1 MTKQAHTQRKTRAK
15 AYKSAAF
22 AAIHENMSDL
32 HDAGVIDSKT
42 MRSFDLACL
51 TPIVPVT
58 PQAIRRLRKKEALSQ
73 AVLAAYLNVTVGVV
87 SKWERGEKHPRGP
100 AAKLLTLAQK
110 NGIASIA

>member
-42 MRSFDLACL
+42 MRSFES
-51 TPIVPVT
+51 T
-58 PQAIRRLRKKEALSQ
+58 
-73 AVLAAYLNVTVGVV
+73 
-87 SKWERGEKHPRGP
+87 
-100 AAKLLTLAQK
+100 
-110 NGIASIA
+110 